1 MTGPHQVRG
10 PRRGHLTLSLSLT
23 LHLQA
28 GARPKDLAS
37 PSALL
42 LPIPWTS
49 RPQHTSTAATAGP
62 LPCALALSRPQ
73 VPRPRCLPSRTPG
86 SQHPCCSEVARLS
99 PCNTPHPRHPAQH
112 PPPPLL
118 PVWASL
124 AGLGAGR
131 LLPRWRRDQRV
142 GRWSRGLE
150 GREEGVRVEGHGP
163 GGGLGAFTSR
173 RTGGPGGHRGK
184 MARPASGRPR
194 PADFL
199 DSCPQLNPRGLVLP
213 AHPGPHGSPGP
224 GLRPCC
230 PHPALG
236 RAPAL
241 GTFTPCQPPGGNE
254 QSQRGRVP
262 DGGVEPTEGGP

>member
-73 VPRPRCLPSRTPG
+73 VPRPRCLPSRTPE

-112 PPPPLL
+112 PPPPTA
-118 PVWASL
+118 PCVGL
-124 AGLGAGR
+124 AGWAG
-131 LLPRWRRDQRV
+131 
-142 GRWSRGLE
+142 
-150 GREEGVRVEGHGP
+150 
-163 GGGLGAFTSR
+163 
-173 RTGGPGGHRGK
+173 
-184 MARPASGRPR
+184 
-194 PADFL
+194 
-199 DSCPQLNPRGLVLP
+199 
-213 AHPGPHGSPGP
+213 
-224 GLRPCC
+224 
-230 PHPALG
+230 G
-236 RAPAL
+236 RAPPTQMET
-241 GTFTPCQPPGGNE
+241 GPESRQVVTRPGGAGGRRE
-254 QSQRGRVP
+254 GRGSRGRVV
-262 DGGVEPTEGGP
+262 DWVHSQAGGRVGPEGIGGRWPGQPQAVLGPLTSLTVAPS

>member
-73 VPRPRCLPSRTPG
+73 VPRPQCLLSRTPG

-112 PPPPLL
+112 SPPPPLL

-131 LLPRWRRDQRV
+131 LLPRWRRDQRA

-150 GREEGVRVEGHGP
+150 GREEGVRVEGHGAGWWTGRIHKP
-163 GGGLGAFTSR
+163 EDGWAR
-173 RTGGPGGHRGK
+173 R
-184 MARPASGRPR
+184 ASGEDGQ
-194 PADFL
+194 A
-199 DSCPQLNPRGLVLP
+199 S
-213 AHPGPHGSPGP
+213 
-224 GLRPCC
+224 LRPSS
-230 PHPALG
+230 A
-236 RAPAL
+236 R
-241 GTFTPCQPPGGNE
+241 
-254 QSQRGRVP
+254 
-262 DGGVEPTEGGP
+262 

>member
-131 LLPRWRRDQRV
+131 LLPRWTPESRQVVTRPGGAGGRR
-142 GRWSRGLE
+142 E
-150 GREEGVRVEGHGP
+150 GR
-163 GGGLGAFTSR
+163 
-173 RTGGPGGHRGK
+173 
-184 MARPASGRPR
+184 
-194 PADFL
+194 
-199 DSCPQLNPRGLVLP
+199 
-213 AHPGPHGSPGP
+213 GS
-224 GLRPCC
+224 
-230 PHPALG
+230 
-236 RAPAL
+236 
-241 GTFTPCQPPGGNE
+241 
-254 QSQRGRVP
+254 RGRVV
-262 DGGVEPTEGGP
+262 DWAHSQAGGRVGPEGIGGRWPGQPQAVLGPLTSLTVAPS

>member
-49 RPQHTSTAATAGP
+49 RPQHTSTSATAGP

-112 PPPPLL
+112 PPPPTA
-118 PVWASL
+118 PCVGL
-124 AGLGAGR
+124 AGWAG
-131 LLPRWRRDQRV
+131 
-142 GRWSRGLE
+142 
-150 GREEGVRVEGHGP
+150 
-163 GGGLGAFTSR
+163 
-173 RTGGPGGHRGK
+173 
-184 MARPASGRPR
+184 
-194 PADFL
+194 
-199 DSCPQLNPRGLVLP
+199 
-213 AHPGPHGSPGP
+213 
-224 GLRPCC
+224 
-230 PHPALG
+230 G
-236 RAPAL
+236 RAPPTQMET
-241 GTFTPCQPPGGNE
+241 GPESRQVVTRPGGAGGRRE
-254 QSQRGRVP
+254 GRGSRARWWTGRIHKP
-262 DGGVEPTEGGP
+262 EDGWARRASGEDGQASLRPSSAR

>member
-49 RPQHTSTAATAGP
+49 RPQHTSTSATAGP

-99 PCNTPHPRHPAQH
+99 PCNTPQPRHPAQH

-124 AGLGAGR
+124 AGLGAGC
-131 LLPRWRRDQRV
+131 LLPRWTPESRQVVTRPGGAGGRR
-142 GRWSRGLE
+142 E
-150 GREEGVRVEGHGP
+150 GR
-163 GGGLGAFTSR
+163 
-173 RTGGPGGHRGK
+173 
-184 MARPASGRPR
+184 
-194 PADFL
+194 
-199 DSCPQLNPRGLVLP
+199 
-213 AHPGPHGSPGP
+213 GS
-224 GLRPCC
+224 
-230 PHPALG
+230 
-236 RAPAL
+236 
-241 GTFTPCQPPGGNE
+241 
-254 QSQRGRVP
+254 RGRVV
-262 DGGVEPTEGGP
+262 DWAHSQAGGRVGPEGIGGRWPGQPQAVLGPLTSLTVAPS